1 MNADRP
7 TILISRA
14 ETIPG
19 EDWEDYATCVA
30 AAGGDPC
37 ALDVLVPLDIATL
50 PSHAG
55 VIVTGGVDIDPARY
69 GAPRSERVT
78 EVNPVRDEAE
88 AALIQH
94 ALRAGLPLFC
104 ICRGFQLL
112 NVVHRG
118 TLLQHL
124 EEREPHRARRGADG
138 VSIESGW
145 HEVTVTPGSRLAS
158 ITGRA
163 ALRVNS
169 RHHQAVETARVAPG
183 LRATAVAPDGVVEA
197 LEVPGHPWALGV
209 QWHPE
214 RAEMAGNPALSA
226 GAVPLFDA
234 FVAACRARGGG

>member
-1 MNADRP
+1 MNADHP

-14 ETIPG
+14 ETILG

-30 AAGGDPC
+30 AAGGDPRAVDVLA
-37 ALDVLVPLDIATL
+37 ALDTSVLP
-50 PSHAG
+50 PHAG

-69 GAPRSERVT
+69 GEARSERVA

-94 ALRAGLPLFC
+94 ALRAGLPLLC

-112 NVVHRG
+112 NVVHGG

-124 EEREPHRARRGADG
+124 EGREPHRARRGADG

-145 HEVTVTPGSRLAS
+145 HEVTVTAGSRLAS

-163 ALRVNS
+163 TLRVNS

-183 LRATAVAPDGVVEA
+183 LVATAVAPDGVVEA

-214 RAEMAGNPALSA
+214 RSEMTADPALAA
-226 GAVPLFDA
+226 GALPLFEA
-234 FVAACRARGGG
+234 FVAACRQRGGG

>member
-7 TILISRA
+7 TILITRA

-19 EDWEDYATCVA
+19 QDWEDYARCVA
-30 AAGGDPC
+30 AAGGDPR
-37 ALDVLVPLDIATL
+37 AVEVTGPLDASAL
-50 PSHAG
+50 PVHAG
-55 VIVTGGVDIDPARY
+55 VVVTGGVDIDPARY
-69 GAPRSERVT
+69 GETRSERVT
-78 EVNPVRDEAE
+78 EVNPARDEAE

-94 ALRAGLPLFC
+94 ALRAGIPLFC

-112 NVVHRG
+112 NVVRGG

-138 VSIESGW
+138 AIESGW
-145 HEVTVTPGSRLAS
+145 HEVTVTAGSRLAS

-163 ALRVNS
+163 TLRVNS
-169 RHHQAVETARVAPG
+169 LHHQAVEQARVAPG
-183 LRATAVAPDGVVEA
+183 LLVAAVAPDGVVEA

-214 RAEMAGNPALSA
+214 RVEMTADPALA
-226 GAVPLFDA
+226 IGAVPLFEA
-234 FVAACRARGGG
+234 FIAACRQRGGG